1 MLEAPIYRRPD
12 HVLQEWQI
20 RDTGGVTMVAGLDA
34 RTHEPLRSNH
44 IEFFDSEQ
52 ELLLDDAGTVWLIPF
67 MNQLSGY
74 TDRTDE
80 FAQLMMQHRSQRAL
94 RLLTDEQL
102 ELLHKLT
109 SKKHV

>member
-1 MLEAPIYRRPD
+1 MLEAPIHRRPD
-12 HVLQEWQI
+12 HVLLEWQI
-20 RDTGGVTMVAGLDA
+20 RDTGGVTCVAGLDI

-52 ELLLDDAGTVWLIPF
+52 ELLLDDAGVVWLIPY
-67 MNQLSGY
+67 MNQLSGF

-80 FAQLMMQHRSQRAL
+80 FARMMERQRSERDIP
-94 RLLTDEQL
+94 LLTDEQL

-109 SKKHV
+109 SNNV